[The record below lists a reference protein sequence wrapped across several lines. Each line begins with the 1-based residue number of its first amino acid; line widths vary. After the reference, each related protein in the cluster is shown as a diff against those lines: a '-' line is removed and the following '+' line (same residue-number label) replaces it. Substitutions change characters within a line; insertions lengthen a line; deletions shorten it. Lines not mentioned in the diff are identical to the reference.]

1 MSGRATRR
9 PASAAGVV
17 KGGLMAVVFVAITVP
32 IGWMVL
38 TAFKQPSDVYRLTLL
53 FRPTLDNFRL
63 VFGAEWNVGR
73 LALNSLV
80 VATVTV
86 AIAIPVAVCA
96 AYVFSRQQFRG
107 REALFQ
113 LILITQFVPAVVIVL
128 PFYLLFRHLGLLD
141 TYAGLIMVDLGIVLP
156 YAVWTVKGFI
166 DAVPTE
172 TEEAA
177 SIDGAGVLRTLWAV
191 VVPMAWPGILT
202 TAIFCFILTWN
213 EFLFALVLTRS
224 DAVTLPVGLM
234 GFRTERGDLW
244 QLIAATG
251 IVITIPMFGLS
262 LIVQRHFT
270 QGLTL
275 GSGK

>member
-1 MSGRATRR
+1 MSSPAWWRA
-9 PASAAGVV
+9 AEKVILLLVGIAI
-17 KGGLMAVVFVAITVP
+17 VFP
-32 IGWMVL
+32 IGWMIL
-38 TAFKQPSDVYRLTLL
+38 TAFKRPADVYQLSLF

-63 VFGAEWNVGR
+63 VFGPEWKVGG
-73 LALNSLV
+73 LALHSLV
-80 VATVTV
+80 VATATV
-86 AIAIPVAVCA
+86 VLAIPIAVCA
-96 AYVFSRQQFRG
+96 AYSFSRARFRG
-107 REALFQ
+107 QGALFQ
-113 LILITQFVPAVVIVL
+113 TILATQFVPAVVIVL
-128 PFYLLFRHLGLLD
+128 PFYLLFRRLGLLD
-141 TYAGLIMVDLGIVLP
+141 TFLALITVDLGIVLP

-177 SIDGAGVLRTLWAV
+177 SIDGAGVLRTLWSV
-191 VVPMAWPGILT
+191 VVPMAWPGIIT
-202 TAIFCFILTWN
+202 AAIFCFILTWN

-251 IVITIPMFGLS
+251 VVITLPMFFLS
-262 LIVQRHFT
+262 VYIQRHFT